1 MKKKLIS
8 INNCRIEN
16 SKETLIQNINWTYES
31 GQAWLVIGPNGG
43 GKAEFLNALANEA
56 GIRFVGNE
64 KNEGD
69 RPLNQ
74 STWKAG
80 DRPLNQSKSSYFS
93 SFEKSVEIVSLEKAA
108 KIIEEERINDESD
121 YVEGG
126 IDHGRSG
133 RIFIS
138 QSLDNSIKKNSSLP
152 EFAKSLE
159 KDPSIKLCGIEK
171 ILDRGLKYM
180 STGEIRRT
188 LLARALI
195 SGKKLLIL
203 SDPFAGLDKESRT
216 ILLEFFN
223 SITER
228 QIKKPENNS
237 FPHIILAMERW
248 NEIPENISHVI
259 EFSNKEISFCGCKED
274 YLKKLNQ
281 SDKNHLTEKKEL
293 KDSFYE
299 IFQTTSKGENSEG
312 TVLSQSSTPEGTVL
326 SQSSTSE
333 GTDLSKSSTSEG
345 TVLSQSEGTD
355 LSASS
360 KILVEM
366 KNVNVGWGDNR
377 VLKNINWKLLEGNH
391 WLIRGPNG
399 SGKTTFL
406 ELITGDNQQVYSNEI
421 YMFGKKRGS
430 GESIWDIKK
439 NLGIVSY
446 RMHVEYRMLG
456 GTSLQNVII
465 SGLRDSI
472 GLYGKASDLEISTA
486 KKWLALAKLQDRAD
500 ENFGNL
506 SYGEQRAVL
515 ILRAVVKSPKILIL
529 DEPCHGLDEN
539 YRFKILELLELIAE
553 QKTTTLLHV
562 THDPSEMLKCE
573 KHILELHPESEPM
586 YKIIEL

>member
-64 KNEGD
+64 KNEVD

-138 QSLDNSIKKNSSLP
+138 QSLDDSIKKNSSLP
-152 EFAKSLE
+152 EFAKRLE

-299 IFQTTSKGENSEG
+299 IIQTTSKGENSEG
-312 TVLSQSSTPEGTVL
+312 TVLS
-326 SQSSTSE
+326 
-333 GTDLSKSSTSEG
+333 KSSTSER
-345 TVLSQSEGTD
+345 TD

-377 VLKNINWKLLEGNH
+377 VLKNINWKLFEGNH

>member
-16 SKETLIQNINWTYES
+16 SKETLLQNINWTYES

-64 KNEGD
+64 KNG
-69 RPLNQ
+69 
-74 STWKAG
+74 G

-281 SDKNHLTEKKEL
+281 SDNNHLMEKKEL

-299 IFQTTSKGENSEG
+299 IIQTTSKGENSEG
-312 TVLSQSSTPEGTVL
+312 TVLSQSSTPEGTDL

-333 GTDLSKSSTSEG
+333 GTDLSKSSTP
-345 TVLSQSEGTD
+345 EGTD

>member
-152 EFAKSLE
+152 EFAKNLE

-299 IFQTTSKGENSEG
+299 IIQTTSKGENSEG
-312 TVLSQSSTPEGTVL
+312 TVLSK
-326 SQSSTSE
+326 SSTSE
-333 GTDLSKSSTSEG
+333 GTDLSKSST
-345 TVLSQSEGTD
+345 SEGTD

-377 VLKNINWKLLEGNH
+377 VLKNINWKLFEGNH

>member
-56 GIRFVGNE
+56 GIRFVRNE
-64 KNEGD
+64 INE
-69 RPLNQ
+69 
-74 STWKAG
+74 G

-228 QIKKPENNS
+228 QIKTPENNS

-281 SDKNHLTEKKEL
+281 SDHNHLMEKKEL

-299 IFQTTSKGENSEG
+299 IIQTTSKGENSEG
-312 TVLSQSSTPEGTVL
+312 TVLSQSSTPEGT
-326 SQSSTSE
+326 
-333 GTDLSKSSTSEG
+333 DLSKSST
-345 TVLSQSEGTD
+345 SEGTD

-377 VLKNINWKLLEGNH
+377 VLKNINWKLFEGNH

-486 KKWLALAKLQDRAD
+486 KKWLALAKLQDRAN

-573 KHILELHPESEPM
+573 KHILELHPEAEPM

>member
-56 GIRFVGNE
+56 GIRFVRNE
-64 KNEGD
+64 INE
-69 RPLNQ
+69 
-74 STWKAG
+74 G

-228 QIKKPENNS
+228 QIKTPENNS

-281 SDKNHLTEKKEL
+281 SDHNHLMEKKEL

-299 IFQTTSKGENSEG
+299 IIQTTSKGENSEG

-326 SQSSTSE
+326 SQSSTPE

-345 TVLSQSEGTD
+345 TDLSKSSTSEGTD

-377 VLKNINWKLLEGNH
+377 VLKNINWKLFEGNH

-486 KKWLALAKLQDRAD
+486 KKWLALAKLQDRAN

-573 KHILELHPESEPM
+573 KHILELHPEAEPM

>member
-16 SKETLIQNINWTYES
+16 SKETLIQNINWTYEI

-64 KNEGD
+64 KNGGD

-152 EFAKSLE
+152 EFAKNLE

-293 KDSFYE
+293 EDSFYE
-299 IFQTTSKGENSEG
+299 IIQTTSKGENSEGTVLSQSEG

-326 SQSSTSE
+326 S
-333 GTDLSKSSTSEG
+333 KSST
-345 TVLSQSEGTD
+345 SEGTD

-377 VLKNINWKLLEGNH
+377 VLKNINWKLFEGNH

-573 KHILELHPESEPM
+573 KHILELHPEAEPM

>member
-16 SKETLIQNINWTYES
+16 SKETLLQNINWTYES

-43 GKAEFLNALANEA
+43 GKAEFINALANEA

-64 KNEGD
+64 KNE
-69 RPLNQ
+69 
-74 STWKAG
+74 G

-299 IFQTTSKGENSEG
+299 IIQTTSKGENSEG
-312 TVLSQSSTPEGTVL
+312 TV
-326 SQSSTSE
+326 
-333 GTDLSKSSTSEG
+333 LSKSSTSEG

>member
-274 YLKKLNQ
+274 YLKKFNQ

-299 IFQTTSKGENSEG
+299 IIQTTSKGENSEG
-312 TVLSQSSTPEGTVL
+312 TVLSK
-326 SQSSTSE
+326 SSTSE
-333 GTDLSKSSTSEG
+333 GTVLSKSSTSEG
-345 TVLSQSEGTD
+345 TVLSKSSTSEGTD

>member
-16 SKETLIQNINWTYES
+16 SKETLLQNINWTYES

-74 STWKAG
+74 ST
-80 DRPLNQSKSSYFS
+80 SSYFS

-152 EFAKSLE
+152 EFAKKLE

-281 SDKNHLTEKKEL
+281 RDNNHLMEKKEL

-299 IFQTTSKGENSEG
+299 IIQTPSKGENSEG
-312 TVLSQSSTPEGTVL
+312 TVLS
-326 SQSSTSE
+326 
-333 GTDLSKSSTSEG
+333 KSST
-345 TVLSQSEGTD
+345 SEGTD

-377 VLKNINWKLLEGNH
+377 VLKNINWKLFEGNH

>member
-16 SKETLIQNINWTYES
+16 SKETLLQNINWTYES

-74 STWKAG
+74 ST
-80 DRPLNQSKSSYFS
+80 SSYFS

-152 EFAKSLE
+152 EFAKKLE

-281 SDKNHLTEKKEL
+281 RDNNHLMEKKEL

-299 IFQTTSKGENSEG
+299 IIQTPSKGENSEG
-312 TVLSQSSTPEGTVL
+312 TVLSK
-326 SQSSTSE
+326 SSTSE
-333 GTDLSKSSTSEG
+333 GTDLSQSST
-345 TVLSQSEGTD
+345 SEGTD

-377 VLKNINWKLLEGNH
+377 VLKNINWKLFEGNH